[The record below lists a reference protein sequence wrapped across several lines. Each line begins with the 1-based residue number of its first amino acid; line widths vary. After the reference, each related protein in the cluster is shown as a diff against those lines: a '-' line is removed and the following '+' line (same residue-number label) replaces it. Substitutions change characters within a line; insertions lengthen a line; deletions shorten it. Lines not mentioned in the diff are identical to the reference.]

1 MKIKTVKIY
10 LAGAC
15 KNVSDEGV
23 SWRNDATIMLQQIAE
38 WCGKEITIIDPTKYF
53 SYSANKHKSQKQVKE
68 FFINKIS
75 KCDLVLVNLNDSDS
89 SVGTGQETQ
98 AARMMHIPIIGFG
111 TKNIYPWI
119 QEVDCEVSFDSMHE
133 AVDYIRDYYLI

>member
-1 MKIKTVKIY
+1 MVKIY

-15 KNVSDEGV
+15 KNVPNE
-23 SWRNDATIMLQQIAE
+23 
-38 WCGKEITIIDPTKYF
+38 GKEWRENAENMLLQVADWCNKKIKIVNPVKYF
-53 SYSANKHKSQKQVKE
+53 SYSENKYKSQKQVKE

-75 KCDLVLVNLNDSDS
+75 KCDLVLVNLDDTDS

-98 AARMMHIPIIGFG
+98 AARMMHIPVIGFG

-119 QEVDCEVSFDSMHE
+119 QEVDCEVSFDFLHE
-133 AVDYIRDYYLI
+133 AVDYIRDYYMN